1 MICLNCGGDY
11 EKCNCLP
18 IKTLKNALND
28 LYCSKCKSNHHPA
41 VDCVKESMD
50 DKLTKVLEQLVL
62 WQNKDTSVEAKVAYT
77 LSAIKKI
84 YDGRLNKEKIK
95 KVSWKAIPDVHEE
108 VNEYELRADNGDYSP
123 NEHERMLMEDFTH
136 GLVEEIVDKVTQA
149 LVDYWKGKI

>member
-28 LYCSKCKSNHHPA
+28 LYCNKCKSNHHPA

-84 YDGRLNKEKIK
+84 VRESLPKGVELENSMDINFYGVRSDIPSYTFGEGFNYCLDEIK
-95 KVSWKAIPDVHEE
+95 KEWE
-108 VNEYELRADNGDYSP
+108 
-123 NEHERMLMEDFTH
+123 
-136 GLVEEIVDKVTQA
+136 
-149 LVDYWKGKI
+149 